1 MNRLAVCLAA
11 FALALAIGGVPRAES
26 RMSAGS
32 QRTGILAYSV
42 PAQPTSADYS
52 VRARVAG
59 RPWQPVRA
67 VAVNVDLHTRS
78 RATLVTFDASTAVEV
93 SLTKRS
99 GTISS
104 ARVRPASLG
113 VVAVISQDRKTAT
126 FRLSP
131 PANVSFE
138 VDGDILH
145 DVHLFVHK
153 PGHRPSG
160 KRRLVFFG
168 AGVHVLPGAHVL
180 HVGSNTTVYLA
191 PGALVRGSI
200 EVARAHNVVI
210 SGHGAIDPT
219 PFVQPGQRATIYVHD
234 SSDVGIRDV
243 TILDGQDGAITTT
256 DSRRV
261 VIAGVGE
268 INVDRFSDGVD
279 VMSTADL
286 LIDGVFLRT
295 SDDSINVSAS
305 TPWGGHGSTRNVTV
319 RNSSLWADAAHPV
332 LVGVGGNPNAHDKV
346 ERIVFQNIDVLE
358 HDEANSLYQGAL
370 AIDAGDH
377 VTVRN
382 VRFQDIRISPFT
394 RGTLVNVRVFKNDSY
409 NKAAGDGVD
418 GVLFRD
424 IVYTGSG
431 ELASRIDGFDR
442 GRTVDGVVFENL
454 TLRGSLALSPRAA
467 NISVGPFVAGLL
479 FRAKP
484 ATVAT
489 SVLSRAV
496 RRSRTWVRNG
506 STVVAHRPASLA
518 FSFNGSEA
526 RVLGAL
532 GPAAGVFQ
540 VFLDGKAAGRV
551 DCFAL
556 RRASGQILFDTGL
569 LSRGSHRLVLR
580 ALGTHDVLATGSSV
594 TVRGFEHVP

>member
-1 MNRLAVCLAA
+1 
-11 FALALAIGGVPRAES
+11 
-26 RMSAGS
+26 MSADL
-32 QRTGILAYSV
+32 QRTDILAYSV
-42 PAQPTSADYS
+42 PTQPTSADYS

-67 VAVNVDLHTRS
+67 VAVTVDLHTRS
-78 RATLVTFDASTAVEV
+78 QATLATFDASRPVVV
-93 SLTKRS
+93 SITKRS

-104 ARVRPASLG
+104 ARVRPGSLG
-113 VVAVISQDRKTAT
+113 VTPVLSQDRRTAT

-131 PANVSFE
+131 PANVSVE

-145 DVHLFVHK
+145 NVHLFVHT
-153 PGHRPSG
+153 PDRRPSG
-160 KRRLVFFG
+160 KRRLVFFRP
-168 AGVHVLPGAHVL
+168 GVHVVPGAHVL

-210 SGHGAIDPT
+210 RGHGAIDPS
-219 PFVQPGQRATIYVHD
+219 PFVQPGARPTIYVHD

-243 TILDGQDGAITTT
+243 TILDGQDGAVNTT

-261 VIAGVGE
+261 VIAGVGQ
-268 INVDRFSDGVD
+268 INVDRYSDGVD
-279 VMSTADL
+279 VVSTTDL

-319 RNSSLWADAAHPV
+319 RNSSLWADVAHPV
-332 LVGVGGNPNAHDKV
+332 LVGVAGNPNGHDKV

-370 AIDAGDH
+370 AIDAGDR
-377 VTVRN
+377 VTVQN
-382 VRFQDIRISPFT
+382 VRFEDVRISPFT
-394 RGTLVNVRVFKNDSY
+394 RGTLVSVRVFKNDSY
-409 NKAAGDGVD
+409 NKTAGDGVD

-431 ELASRIDGFDR
+431 ELPSRINGFD
-442 GRTVDGVVFENL
+442 GERTVDGVVFENL
-454 TLRGSLALSPRAA
+454 TRRGLLALSPQAA
-467 NISVGPFVAGLL
+467 NFSVGPFVSDLL

-484 ATVAT
+484 TTVST
-489 SVLSRAV
+489 SALSRAV
-496 RRSRTWVRNG
+496 RRSGRWLRAG
-506 STVVAHRPASLA
+506 SALVARRPASLT
-518 FSFNGSEA
+518 FSFKGSQA
-526 RVLGAL
+526 RVLGGL
-532 GPAAGVFQ
+532 GPAAGAFQ
-540 VFLDGKAAGRV
+540 VSLDGKAAGRI
-551 DCFAL
+551 DSFAL
-556 RRASGQILFDTGL
+556 RRTGGKILFDTGL
-569 LSRGSHRLVLR
+569 LSSGTHRLVLR